1 MFSLKLHDMI
11 FRIWLRDG
19 VQTSYSS
26 ILKNGTSYSKLLV
39 FLQFISVPIL
49 TFLNIFKW
57 TTKFC
62 GFSKMLNLVDFYIIQ
77 GVWICSIILQDHSQG
92 LNLVIIHICLFM
104 MLCGI
109 WMVWHYHH
117 WSSRREVSSSCL
129 DVTKHQNSCK
139 GWSNTLSTC
148 WFNCSFRSTTLCS
161 QVIFAINNI
170 NKFSFP

>member
-1 MFSLKLHDMI
+1 MESKQVTQVYWRM
-11 FRIWLRDG
+11 G
-19 VQTSYSS
+19 QVTQ
-26 ILKNGTSYSKLLV
+26 KLLV

-57 TTKFC
+57 TAKFC

-77 GVWICSIILQDHSQG
+77 GVWIWSIILQDHSQG

-117 WSSRREVSSSCL
+117 WSSPLS
-129 DVTKHQNSCK
+129 KK
-139 GWSNTLSTC
+139 G
-148 WFNCSFRSTTLCS
+148 SF
-161 QVIFAINNI
+161 VIMSWC
-170 NKFSFP
+170 NKTPKFLQRLIKYIVHMLVQLLF